1 MHFFPI
7 LPHLPNSHF
16 HTDKIKRPLTIAFN
30 GKRCSQGT
38 GRQMEKSQGTLKGGG
53 VGRKKTPRKELWLR
67 ESLRSPSWPLGH
79 LPASLPSHQDNHPSL
94 HSLEK
99 ALHCK
104 SRKMSLAGDWSQGNY
119 LGSFVSSDSQAVK
132 HSPSFF
138 KKIRDIILTWRT
150 VSFNGGSPHSASV
163 HFCNRELLIPGP
175 SSNSFSSHWS
185 GGGFC

>member
-1 MHFFPI
+1 M
-7 LPHLPNSHF
+7 
-16 HTDKIKRPLTIAFN
+16 
-30 GKRCSQGT
+30 GKDAPRAQA
-38 GRQMEKSQGTLKGGG
+38 GRWRSLREPWKAGEWG
-53 VGRKKTPRKELWLR
+53 GRKPPGR
-67 ESLRSPSWPLGH
+67 SFGSASPSWLLGH
-79 LPASLPSHQDNHPSL
+79 LPASLPSHQANHPSL

-150 VSFNGGSPHSASV
+150 VSFNGGSPHSASA
-163 HFCNRELLIPGP
+163 HFCDRELLRPGP
-175 SSNSFSSHWS
+175 SPNSFRSHWR